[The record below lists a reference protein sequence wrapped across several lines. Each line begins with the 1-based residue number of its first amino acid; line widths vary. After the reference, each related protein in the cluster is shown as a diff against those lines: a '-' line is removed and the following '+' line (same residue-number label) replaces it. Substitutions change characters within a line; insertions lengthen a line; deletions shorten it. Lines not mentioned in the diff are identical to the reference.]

1 MASPAPESKPTTAI
15 PAPEPTDSGK
25 VASCLETAQE
35 LWTNGQMREAVRWI
49 QRGADAA
56 EEDGNDMR
64 ALALARL
71 GAELTAQMK
80 GSGSPAA
87 PKAPSPP
94 RPGGEKAEK
103 SDKNEKAEK
112 NEDAPAPASL
122 SPSPPRARVSNPP
135 PLPGGV
141 SPSSP
146 TASAAASVAPSPPSQ
161 APKPPSPSV
170 SAAADSVGATPSSAE
185 AASSSSSGP
194 ESSARPSTKT
204 PPADRPSIKPAT
216 SRTPGPLSTAPA
228 KPAATSVAPA
238 ASAALVEDVPSAK
251 GKTSTP
257 LSELISSGLAQRV
270 SVKRSALDASLLV
283 VRPAAGNGAKVITG
297 ARQAVLI
304 YLDGDSDS

>member
-15 PAPEPTDSGK
+15 PEPEPTDSSK

-80 GSGSPAA
+80 GSGSPA

-94 RPGGEKAEK
+94 RPGADKAEK
-103 SDKNEKAEK
+103 TDKAETSDKSDKS
-112 NEDAPAPASL
+112 EDAPSPASH
-122 SPSPPRARVSNPP
+122 SPSPPRVRVSNPP
-135 PLPGGV
+135 PLPGAA
-141 SPSSP
+141 SPSTPATS
-146 TASAAASVAPSPPSQ
+146 TASSVAPNAPSQ

-170 SAAADSVGATPSSAE
+170 SAPAESAGVATASNAE
-185 AASSSSSGP
+185 ANSSSSSGP
-194 ESSARPSTKT
+194 ESSARPATKA
-204 PPADRPSIKPAT
+204 PAAERSSIKPSA
-216 SRTPGPLSTAPA
+216 SRTPGPLSSAPA
-228 KPAATSVAPA
+228 KSSAAPA
-238 ASAALVEDVPSAK
+238 APAAVVEDIPSAK

-257 LSELISSGLAQRV
+257 LAELISSGLAQRV

-304 YLDGDSDS
+304 YLDGDGDS